1 MNDPEKISPS
11 EYLASL
17 PFDRRLALYDI
28 RGSIAHAKMLAHV
41 KIVSEDEANLIVTGL
56 VDIGDELER
65 GDFPFDIER
74 EDIHMNIEA
83 RLIDKIGPV
92 GGKLHTA
99 RSRNDQIALDLRLF
113 LKEAIDEIVTGLN
126 TYQQAL
132 LVFAEKHIATIIP
145 GYTHLQRAQPILLA
159 HQILAYF
166 EMAQRDKERFKD
178 CYVRADVLPLGSGA
192 LAGVPYEI
200 DRMFVAKEL
209 GFMTVSPNSIDAV
222 SDRDFIVEF
231 EAASSILMMH
241 FSRLAE
247 EIILW
252 SSDEFGFMQVGDDYV
267 SGSSIMPQKRNPDIA
282 ELARGKTGRVFG
294 NLIGFLTTLKG
305 LPLAYNRDL
314 QEDKEGLF
322 DTVDTV
328 IGTLDMMAG
337 MATNLSV
344 DDSRTR
350 EAAEQSFNLA
360 TDIADY
366 LVAKGMPFRDAHGIA
381 ATIVK
386 DTVSKQLFL
395 QDLSVSDY
403 KKYSDLFDDDILKI
417 TVQSSIDARQS
428 YGGTATIRVQ
438 EALATAHRLLGD
450 E

>member
-1 MNDPEKISPS
+1 M
-11 EYLASL
+11 
-17 PFDRRLALYDI
+17 
-28 RGSIAHAKMLAHV
+28 V
-41 KIVSEDEANLIVTGL
+41 
-56 VDIGDELER
+56 
-65 GDFPFDIER
+65 
-74 EDIHMNIEA
+74 
-83 RLIDKIGPV
+83 
-92 GGKLHTA
+92 
-99 RSRNDQIALDLRLF
+99 
-113 LKEAIDEIVTGLN
+113 
-126 TYQQAL
+126 
-132 LVFAEKHIATIIP
+132 
-145 GYTHLQRAQPILLA
+145 
-159 HQILAYF
+159 
-166 EMAQRDKERFKD
+166 
-178 CYVRADVLPLGSGA
+178 
-192 LAGVPYEI
+192 
-200 DRMFVAKEL
+200 
-209 GFMTVSPNSIDAV
+209 
-222 SDRDFIVEF
+222 
-231 EAASSILMMH
+231 
-241 FSRLAE
+241 
-247 EIILW
+247 
-252 SSDEFGFMQVGDDYV
+252 
-267 SGSSIMPQKRNPDIA
+267 IA